1 MPAAAKPAAV
11 EPAAADPAAAKPAA
25 AVPAA
30 VQPAC
35 AGADARAFPLATR
48 IRGGPGSYVAGG
60 GYGTWYIDL
69 TNTTRLTC
77 AGVHPVVVLVDA
89 KRALRANQPQLDFY
103 DGSRALP
110 VAFETTDANELVGVL
125 DAPGFGGFTVPPGKT
140 VSVRVRLALTSDTA
154 PDEVTVSAAA
164 VQRRDGDGEWVGES
178 DAYRFAIAKEEG
190 ERQDTGDT
198 QDTEEAEEAQDGR
211 ETQDAQDAQDV
222 PGRQDAQDASG
233 TPTASSGGVTP
244 TPAVTGTPDSS
255 PSLTQ
260 EAGEQ
265 AWQLAGTG
273 PGLALGLLAV
283 VVALS
288 GLGAAAFLLARGR
301 R

>member
-1 MPAAAKPAAV
+1 M
-11 EPAAADPAAAKPAA
+11 
-25 AVPAA
+25 PAA

-211 ETQDAQDAQDV
+211 ETQDAQDV

-233 TPTASSGGVTP
+233 APTASSGGVTP

-255 PSLTQ
+255 PSLAQ

-273 PGLALGLLAV
+273 PGLALGLLAA

-288 GLGAAAFLLARGR
+288 GLGAAAFLLARR
-301 R
+301 RR